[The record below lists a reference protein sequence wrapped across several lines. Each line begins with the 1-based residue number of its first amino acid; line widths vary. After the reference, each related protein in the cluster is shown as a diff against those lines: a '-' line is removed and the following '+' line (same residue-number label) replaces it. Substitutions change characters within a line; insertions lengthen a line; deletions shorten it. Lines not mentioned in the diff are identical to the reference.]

1 MKITIDK
8 KNTTISQLSNVKERI
23 KEFKSYFTDSDLL
36 RMFNENTDRYIGG
49 DIIKC
54 DIEAYSSSYLDDDVS
69 FYVEIVL
76 DELVCFTR
84 IRFFIDSKDNTFAF
98 HDDYRTITVRTY
110 DENGLMTHYKNYYA
124 SKGSQKLGY
133 SERTVYRLHGFALLK
148 LKEV

>member
-110 DENGLMTHYKNYYA
+110 DE
-124 SKGSQKLGY
+124 KG
-133 SERTVYRLHGFALLK
+133 A
-148 LKEV
+148 

>member
-8 KNTTISQLSNVKERI
+8 KNTTMYQLDNVKQRI
-23 KEFKSYFTDSDLL
+23 KDFKSYFTDSDLL

-54 DIEAYSSSYLDDDVS
+54 DVEAYSSSYLEADVS

-84 IRFFIDSKDNTFAF
+84 IRFFIDSNEDSFAF
-98 HDDYRTITVRTY
+98 HDDSRTITIRTY
-110 DENGLMTHYKNYYA
+110 DE
-124 SKGSQKLGY
+124 KG
-133 SERTVYRLHGFALLK
+133 A
-148 LKEV
+148 